1 MTAAGVICEYNPFH
15 SGHLRQF
22 AQLRERLG
30 ADTAIVCLMSGAFVQ
45 RGEVAVFSP
54 AVRAAAAVECGADIV
69 LELPVTH
76 SLRSAEGFAAGG
88 VDILTR
94 LGAVDGFFFGA
105 EHADETELL
114 RTAKI
119 LCSAEYDAALRE
131 LLQTR
136 VSYPAARERALIAC
150 GGDGA
155 LLRRPNDILAAEYCK
170 AIVQQKSALQPLVLP
185 RGGDYHALDADAEN
199 PSATA
204 VRALYPDGN
213 WRALVPEAAA
223 ALYAGAER
231 FTMAAGE
238 RAMLAR
244 LRGMAKRDWECVPYG
259 SEGLWSAV
267 YKAVQRAGSVEEI
280 IDSAKS
286 KRYVRTRL
294 QRLLLCAYLGLTADE
309 LARPAEFVRVLA
321 LSARGGRLLRRIRE
335 TSSVLC
341 LNAGARAPE
350 GAQAELEARCAGLS
364 TLFSTG
370 TNAPAAALAQKGRVY
385 RRKI

>member
-1 MTAAGVICEYNPFH
+1 MAVAGIICEYNPFH

-30 ADTAIVCLMSGAFVQ
+30 ADAAIVCLMSGAFVQ

-54 AVRAAAAVECGADIV
+54 AVRAAAAVECGADLV

-88 VDILTR
+88 VDILSR
-94 LGAVDGFFFGA
+94 LGAVDALCFGA
-105 EHADETELL
+105 EHADADAL
-114 RTAKI
+114 RKTAEI
-119 LCSAEYDAALRE
+119 LCSADYEAALRAQ
-131 LLQTR
+131 LQSR
-136 VSYPAARERALIAC
+136 VSYAAARERALSAC
-150 GGDGA
+150 GGDGQ
-155 LLRRPNDILAAEYCK
+155 LLQRPNDILAAEYCK
-170 AIVQQKSALQPLVLP
+170 AIVQQKSRLRPLVLP
-185 RGGDYHALDADAEN
+185 RGGDYHAQTADEEN

-204 VRALYPDGN
+204 VRALYPSGS

-223 ALYAGAER
+223 ALYETAER

-244 LRGMAKRDWECVPYG
+244 LRGLTEREWEHIPYG
-259 SEGLWSAV
+259 SEGLWRAV
-267 YKAVQRAGSVEEI
+267 YKAVQRAGSVEDI
-280 IDSAKS
+280 INAAKS

-294 QRLLLCAYLGLTADE
+294 QRLLLCAYLALTADD

-321 LSARGGRLLRRIRE
+321 LGARGGALLRRIRE
-335 TSSVLC
+335 AAAIPC
-341 LNAGARAPE
+341 LNAGARAPA
-350 GAQAELEARCAGLS
+350 GAQAAIETRCAGLS

-370 TNAPAAALAQKGRVY
+370 TSAPAAALAQKGMVY